1 MNDLRRTKD
10 QLIKE
15 LGALRRKAASLEKK
29 LKGNPAV
36 THWQNTFDALNDAV
50 CILDQK
56 GVILRCNRTTKTLF
70 KKPFSKLIG
79 KKCWGVVY
87 GTSKNVEECSF
98 ARMLK
103 TGRRESTEKQMKDR
117 WFRITTDPIKNKNGQ
132 LLGAVYVITDIT
144 RMKQM
149 ELSLHESQQ
158 LYARAE
164 QIGNFGHWNRDYIA
178 GKANWSAGMYHLF
191 GIRPEEFRSDFDF
204 FLDLVDPADIEHLR
218 KSIEAAMSTHTP
230 LDVEYRI
237 RRPDGKERLIH
248 STAEILFG
256 EGNQAVGL
264 FGICQDITEHRRAE
278 ATLRESEKRFSTIF
292 HFSPVSIAITRL
304 RDNQLIDVNEA
315 WQEITGF
322 TREEVIGRT
331 ATALNLWPDQEERF
345 RLMTA
350 LGEQGLVRGFEVLIC
365 QKSGKKIH
373 LLFSAGLITVAG
385 EQCMVSMALDITG
398 RIEME
403 EALREN
409 EEKYRLLFNAESDA
423 VMVFDGESRKLID
436 MNNAAVQLY
445 GYGHEEFLGMFLED
459 ISAEP
464 DKSEKSVQQ
473 ILAGEITKIPL
484 RYHRKKDGT
493 IFPVEVS
500 AGLFIMNER
509 KIVIGAVRE
518 ISERIKA
525 EEKIKTYHKR
535 LSELASQIALIAED
549 ERRRFADELH
559 DLTGQNLALAKI
571 KLSELRDSV
580 PDKEIQGRLDELS
593 RLVEEAAS
601 STRSLTFELS
611 PPILY
616 EIGFEATAEWL
627 GEQILRKYNIAFLF
641 DNDMQPKPLSD
652 ETKVLLF
659 VSLRELIVNVAK
671 HSKALNATVALRREG
686 NMLYVSVSDDGI
698 GFDAS
703 TLDFQIMK
711 ATSFGLFS
719 TRERVERLGGHLII
733 ASLPGKGTTVT
744 MVVPLKE

>member
-1 MNDLRRTKD
+1 MNDIRRTKD

-15 LGALRRKAASLEKK
+15 LKALRRKAASLEKK
-29 LKGNPAV
+29 LKEKPGE
-36 THWQNTFDALNDAV
+36 THWQSTFDSLNDAV
-50 CILDQK
+50 CILDQN
-56 GVILRCNRTTKTLF
+56 GAIQRCNRATKTLF
-70 KKPFSKLIG
+70 KKPLSKLIG

-98 ARMLK
+98 ARMLQ
-103 TGRRESTEKQMKDR
+103 TGHRESTEKQMKNR
-117 WFRITTDPIKNKNGQ
+117 WFRITTDPIKDKNGK

-164 QIGNFGHWNRDYIA
+164 QIGNFGHWSRDYITD
-178 GKANWSAGMYHLF
+178 KANWSAGMYHLF

-204 FLDLVDPADIEHLR
+204 FLDLVAPADIEHLR
-218 KSIEAAMSTHTP
+218 KSIEAAMSAHTP
-230 LDVEYRI
+230 LDVGYRI

-248 STAEILFG
+248 STAEILFD

-264 FGICQDITEHRRAE
+264 FGICQDITEQRRAE
-278 ATLRESEKRFSTIF
+278 ETLRESEKRFSTIF

-322 TREEVIGRT
+322 TREEVIGHT
-331 ATALNLWPDQEERF
+331 PIALNLWADQEERSRF
-345 RLMTA
+345 VTTL
-350 LGEQGLVRGFEVLIC
+350 LDQGLIRGIEVLMR

-373 LLFSAGLITVAG
+373 LLFSAGLITIEG
-385 EQCMVSMALDITG
+385 EQCMLSMALDITG
-398 RIEME
+398 RKQLE
-403 EALREN
+403 EALRER

-423 VMVFDGESRKLID
+423 VIVFDGKSRKLID
-436 MNNAAVQLY
+436 VNNAAVQLY
-445 GYGHEEFLGMFLED
+445 GYGREEFLDMFLKD

-464 DKSEKSVQQ
+464 DKSENSLQQ
-473 ILAGEITKIPL
+473 ILAGEIMKIPL

-493 IFPVEVS
+493 VFPVEVS

-509 KIVIGAVRE
+509 KIVIGAVRDV
-518 ISERIKA
+518 SERLQA
-525 EEKIKTYHKR
+525 EEKINRYHQR
-535 LSELASQIALIAED
+535 LSELASKIALIAED

-571 KLSELRDSV
+571 KLSELRDSL
-580 PDKEIQGRLDELS
+580 PDKKILDEVYQLI
-593 RLVEEAAS
+593 EEAAA
-601 STRSLTFELS
+601 STRALTFELS

-616 EIGFEATAEWL
+616 EIGLEAAAEWL
-627 GEQILRKYNIAFLF
+627 GEQILRKYNIAFHF
-641 DNDMQPKPLSD
+641 DDDTRPKPLPD
-652 ETKVLLF
+652 EAKVLVF
-659 VSLRELIVNVAK
+659 VSLRELIVNIAK
-671 HSKALNATVALRREG
+671 HSKALNATLTLRREG

-703 TLDFQIMK
+703 SLDFQIMK

-719 TRERVERLGGHLII
+719 TRERVERLGGRLEIV
-733 ASLPGKGTTVT
+733 SQPEKGTTVT